1 MSRLVKIS
9 KNGCVPCQ
17 VLSNYLNDKGVSFE
31 ELNVS
36 TSPELI
42 ETYDITGV
50 PVLILLDDNDQEV
63 DRVVGFN
70 PDATDDLLS
79 KL

>member
-1 MSRLVKIS
+1 MKRLLKIS

-17 VLSNYLNDKGVSFE
+17 VLSNYLNDKGVIYE

-36 TSPELI
+36 TIPELI

-50 PVLILLDDNDQEV
+50 PVLILIDDNDQEI

-70 PDATDDLLS
+70 PDAVDELLA
-79 KL
+79 KM